1 MSGGA
6 MRRRANMARNKQY
19 RKARKT
25 SRRTKD
31 IDQIVLKDML
41 PEETEKLTHQEID
54 ENLPGLGQF
63 YCVTCARYFISQH
76 ALNEHFKT
84 KQHKKR
90 FKECTQTKPYTV
102 EEAER
107 AGGLFNKEDP
117 ALYAQMIKK

>member
-1 MSGGA
+1 

-25 SRRTKD
+25 SRKTKD

-41 PEETEKLTHQEID
+41 PEETEKLNNQEID
-54 ENLPGLGQF
+54 ENLPGLGQH
-63 YCVTCARYFISQH
+63 YCITCARYLISDGAMEGH
-76 ALNEHFKT
+76 LKT

-90 FKECTQTKPYTV
+90 FKECTQTKPYTM

-117 ALYAQMIKK
+117 AVYAQMIKKPIESH